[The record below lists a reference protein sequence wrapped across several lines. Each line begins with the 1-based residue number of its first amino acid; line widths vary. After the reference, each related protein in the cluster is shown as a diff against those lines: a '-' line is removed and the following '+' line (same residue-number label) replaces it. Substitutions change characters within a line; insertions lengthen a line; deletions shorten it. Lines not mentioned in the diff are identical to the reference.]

1 VKSPILRIPR
11 RFAVGQEIIQGIS
24 LSTSGSLLAC
34 FRGGK
39 PWETLPLNPKKQ
51 VEVPDMCYEE
61 DFPVGNGHALEFM

>member
-1 VKSPILRIPR
+1 VCFLG
-11 RFAVGQEIIQGIS
+11 FS
-24 LSTSGSLLAC
+24 LSTSGSLLACC